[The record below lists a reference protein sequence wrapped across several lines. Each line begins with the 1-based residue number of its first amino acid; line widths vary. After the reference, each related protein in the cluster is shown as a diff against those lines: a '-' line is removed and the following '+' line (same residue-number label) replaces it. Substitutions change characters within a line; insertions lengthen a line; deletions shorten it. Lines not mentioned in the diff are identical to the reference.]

1 MTANKVYYPAFIGG
15 KIIGVQMTLQN
26 TTGSSITCD
35 PSNGI
40 YYTFD
45 GRDYQILS
53 LDGVT
58 IGAGITQVKADDKP
72 LPLIPTSDIKIM
84 VDTAGLDGVV
94 VNVQIT
100 WEVA

>member
-1 MTANKVYYPAFIGG
+1 MTANKIYYPSFIGG
-15 KIIGVQMTLQN
+15 KIIGAQMTMQN
-26 TTGSSITCD
+26 LTGSSITCN
-35 PSNGI
+35 PQNGI

-58 IGAGITQVKADDKP
+58 IGAGVTQVKTDDKP
-72 LPLIPTSDIKIM
+72 LPLIPDADIKIM
-84 VDTAGLDGVV
+84 VDTAGLAGVV
-94 VNVQIT
+94 ANVQIT